1 MVTRGEHRFLD
12 GKLWI
17 TIAVYG
23 SYPNGQNSADQIV
36 CSDPKCEGIRDEK
49 GLTLPFSSSNLTR
62 NNGVGSS
69 GPFETTDKPLSR

>member
-1 MVTRGEHRFLD
+1 MLNRKLLIIIIDD
-12 GKLWI
+12 GN
-17 TIAVYG
+17 
-23 SYPNGQNSADQIV
+23 YPNGQNSADQIV

-69 GPFETTDKPLSR
+69 GPFETTDKTLSR